1 MLEIKNW
8 QTETS
13 KDEDRDLNGLSVIST
28 GLVFYCLSNHVHSM
42 CVLRAA
48 LRVRP
53 TCFRFITQAV
63 EAVRSLGLIMP
74 SPRRSMTWLH
84 TPLQS

>member
-1 MLEIKNW
+1 
-8 QTETS
+8 
-13 KDEDRDLNGLSVIST
+13 
-28 GLVFYCLSNHVHSM
+28 M

-53 TCFRFITQAV
+53 ACFRFITQAV

-74 SPRRSMTWLH
+74 SPKRSMTWLH
-84 TPLQS
+84 TPLQSQDLLLRGSDGVVSSTC

>member
-1 MLEIKNW
+1 
-8 QTETS
+8 
-13 KDEDRDLNGLSVIST
+13 
-28 GLVFYCLSNHVHSM
+28 M

-53 TCFRFITQAV
+53 ACFRFITQAV

-74 SPRRSMTWLH
+74 SPKTSMTWLH
-84 TPLQS
+84 TPPEPRDLVLRVSDGVVSSKCEGTLEVMGWRLSPQAE